1 VAAVVYASQVW
12 RAKGGKKKKKK
23 QPVPESNDSDNDN
36 EENYEE
42 N

>member
-1 VAAVVYASQVW
+1 MAVVVYASQVW
-12 RAKGGKKKKKK
+12 RAKGGKGKKK

>member
-1 VAAVVYASQVW
+1 VAVVVYASQVW
-12 RAKGGKKKKKK
+12 RAKGGKKKKK

>member
-1 VAAVVYASQVW
+1 MAVVVYASQVW
-12 RAKGGKKKKKK
+12 RAKGGKKKKK